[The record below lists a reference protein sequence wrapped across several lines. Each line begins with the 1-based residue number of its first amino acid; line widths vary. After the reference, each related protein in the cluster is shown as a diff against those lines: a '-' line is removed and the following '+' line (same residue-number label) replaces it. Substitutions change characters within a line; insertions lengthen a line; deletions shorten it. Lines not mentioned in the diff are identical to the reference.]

1 MKTLMVFFI
10 CLGFFSGN
18 VNAQS
23 TPVQNIP
30 NFTFYRMNGQAFS
43 KKDLTKDKKIV
54 IVFFDITCDHC
65 QHELKAMSDNYEKFK
80 KAEFYLVSLDEV
92 AGIKGFVSKYA
103 PKMSAKPN
111 VTLLR
116 DFNREFIIKFL
127 PVQYPAMYVFSPKGH
142 LIKYFGQNS
151 KIKDILTTVNN

>member
-1 MKTLMVFFI
+1 MLVFVSLI
-10 CLGFFSGN
+10 LLAGN
-18 VNAQS
+18 LNAQS
-23 TPVQNIP
+23 TPVQSIP

-151 KIKDILTTVNN
+151 KIKDILITVNN